1 MAVKVRIR
9 PATRPALRVDWTE
22 VGKHAL
28 LLLACLIVVFPLLAA
43 VIKGTQTGA
52 MVSGASLKVAGFFW
66 SNLREAWVSANLGV
80 YMRNSLIVAMCVTL
94 GKTALSLLAAAAF
107 VYFRFPLRG
116 VLFALVLFSLMLPS
130 EILIVALFDVVT
142 RLRWTNTYA
151 AVIVPFLASA
161 TGVFLFRQQF
171 MQIPPS
177 LAEAARMDGAGPLR
191 YLWHVLIPLS
201 GNTIGAMAVIQFVS
215 AWDQYLWPLVI
226 IRDEAHQVVQVGL
239 KGLSSA
245 AEGQNWGVV
254 MAGAVISIVPPL
266 IVFTALQEQF
276 SKGFALGGEK

>member
-1 MAVKVRIR
+1 MAAKVGVRSSEQR
-9 PATRPALRVDWTE
+9 TLRFDWLE
-22 VGKHAL
+22 LGRHAVL
-28 LLLACLIVVFPLLAA
+28 IVACLIIAFPLLAA
-43 VIKGTQTGA
+43 LIKGTQTGA
-52 MVSGASLKVAGFFW
+52 MVTGSSLALGGHFW
-66 SNLREAWVSANLGV
+66 SNITEAWTSANLGI
-80 YMRNSLIVAMCVTL
+80 YMRNSLIIAVCVTL
-94 GKTALSLLAAAAF
+94 GKTVLSLLAALAF

-116 VLFALVLFSLMLPS
+116 VIFTLVLFSLMLPS
-130 EILIVALFDVVT
+130 DILIVALFDVVT
-142 RLRWTNTYA
+142 KLGWTNTYP

-177 LAEAARMDGAGPLR
+177 LAEAARIDGAGPLR
-191 YLWHVLIPLS
+191 FLWHVLIPLS
-201 GNTIGAMAVIQFVS
+201 VNTIGALAVIQFVS

-245 AEGQNWGVV
+245 AEGQNWGIV
-254 MAGAVISIVPPL
+254 MAGAVVSIIPPL

-276 SKGFALGGEK
+276 SKGFALGTDK

>member
-1 MAVKVRIR
+1 MAAKVGVRSSER
-9 PATRPALRVDWTE
+9 KTLRFDWLE
-22 VGKHAL
+22 LGRHAV
-28 LLLACLIVVFPLLAA
+28 LIVSCLVIAFPLLAA
-43 VIKGTQTGA
+43 IIKGTQTGA
-52 MVSGASLKVAGFFW
+52 MVTGSSLQLGGHFW
-66 SNLREAWVSANLGV
+66 SNVTEAWTSANLGI
-80 YMRNSLIVAMCVTL
+80 YMRNSLIIAVCVTL
-94 GKTALSLLAAAAF
+94 GKTVLSLLAALAF

-116 VLFALVLFSLMLPS
+116 VIFALVLFSLMLPS
-130 EILIVALFDVVT
+130 DILIVALFDVVT
-142 RLRWTNTYA
+142 KLGWTNTYP

-177 LAEAARMDGAGPLR
+177 LAEAARIDGAGPLR

-201 GNTIGAMAVIQFVS
+201 VNTIGALAVIQFVS

-245 AEGQNWGVV
+245 AEGQNWGIV
-254 MAGAVISIVPPL
+254 MAGAVVSIIPPL

-276 SKGFALGGEK
+276 SKGFALGTDK

>member
-1 MAVKVRIR
+1 MAVKLRTR
-9 PATRPALRVDWTE
+9 AGPAQASRLDWLE
-22 VGKHAL
+22 LGKHVL
-28 LLLACLIVVFPLLAA
+28 LIVACLIIAFPLLAA
-43 VIKGTQTGA
+43 VIKGSQTGA
-52 MVSGASLKVAGFFW
+52 VVTGASLRLGGYFW
-66 SNLREAWVSANLGV
+66 SNVQDAWISANLGL
-80 YMRNSLIVAMCVTL
+80 YMRNSLIVAVCVTL
-94 GKTALSLLAAAAF
+94 GKTALSLLAAVAF

-116 VLFALVLFSLMLPS
+116 LMFALVLFSLMLPT

-142 RLRWTNTYA
+142 ELKWTNTYA
-151 AVIVPFLASA
+151 AIIVPFLASA

-171 MQIPPS
+171 MQIPSS

-191 YLWHVLIPLS
+191 YLWNVLIPLS
-201 GNTIGAMAVIQFVS
+201 LNTIGALAVIQFVS

-254 MAGAVISIVPPL
+254 MAGAVVTIIPPL

-276 SKGFALGGEK
+276 SKGFALGTDK